1 MKHLLFAA
9 LAALMLTGCTN
20 VATFD
25 YAASQGTLARFQ
37 AAGAAA
43 KTVAVL
49 PVLDQRSVY
58 NDPEDSGSFYWG
70 FVPLMP
76 IGYLTKPEPE
86 ATDDFVSLG
95 RFHFD
100 AVNDLANAEAMSL
113 KASGL
118 FANVKLA
125 NNLQQAG
132 NADYLWKGTVTST
145 YYRGRFFTYGITY
158 FLAPVLWAIGFP
170 SGSSTNELH
179 IQFDLIERATGKAVW
194 HYEFAD
200 SDFVVHWL
208 YARIGEDTIW
218 YPRLMKMA
226 MNNALRDLVQ
236 KNPGL

>member
-1 MKHLLFAA
+1 MKHLLLFAA
-9 LAALMLTGCTN
+9 AAALLAGCTN

-25 YAASQGTLARFQ
+25 YAAGQGTMARFQ
-37 AAGAAA
+37 EAGAASR
-43 KTVAVL
+43 TVAVL
-49 PVLDQRSVY
+49 PVMDQRSVHC
-58 NDPEDSGSFYWG
+58 DPEDSGSFYWG
-70 FVPLMP
+70 FIPLMP
-76 IGYLTKPEPE
+76 FGYLTKPEPE

-100 AVNDLANAEAMSL
+100 AVNDLARAEAMSL

-118 FANVKLA
+118 FSDVRLA
-125 NNLQQAG
+125 NNREQAG
-132 NADYLWKGTVTST
+132 NADYLWRGTVTST
-145 YYRGRFFTYGITY
+145 YYRGKFFTYGITY

-170 SGSSTNELH
+170 SGSSSNELH
-179 IQFDLIERATGKAVW
+179 IRFELVERATGKAVW

-226 MNNALRDLVQ
+226 MNCALRDLAQ